1 MREEYTKVIDQVSPD
16 TDIFKDRTLDKK
28 GNVISLKKRVNDI
41 KIIKHLLS
49 SNSKHKLSLKQ
60 YKFLKQMEVRDKV
73 TPGQRDWL
81 KALYS
86 KSV

>member
-1 MREEYTKVIDQVSPD
+1 MEKHIIVNNELYTDKV
-16 TDIFKDRTLDKK
+16 LDKK

-60 YKFLKQMEVRDKV
+60 YKFLKQMEARDKV
-73 TPGQRDWL
+73 TPSQRDWL

>member
-1 MREEYTKVIDQVSPD
+1 MEKHIIVNNELYTDKV
-16 TDIFKDRTLDKK
+16 LDKK

-60 YKFLKQMEVRDKV
+60 YKFIKQMEARDKV

>member
-1 MREEYTKVIDQVSPD
+1 MEKHIIVNNELYTDKV
-16 TDIFKDRTLDKK
+16 LDKK